1 MPMIAVLLL
10 PGSRMLFIL
19 RRAYAFGDRGLLA
32 HIRPGFCV
40 AVMGGVAEVVDTRP
54 GVCPDDGVGGA
65 THPRQRFRRVLIGAG
80 LSCAGAA
87 VSIRQARS
95 TFALRRRRGGPSTV
109 GGRPWTRIAV
119 REAGATRTISACAS
133 RAGLRRVGARPEVGK
148 ARTTSTTR
156 CPGRLR
162 GSLRRRSIGTV
173 VAVGQARATG
183 ALRDR
188 RRRGGKRQYGE
199 KGESNRRF
207 HCPFLQCDE
216 RQTCARAKSNV
227 RMRYQSR
234 SCTRPLPI
242 LKRPTSSTGAPV
254 SRYASAR
261 RGNESPAPASP
272 DQLHAETLP
281 LHWFCRDTS
290 GMVEIVK
297 SDLRS

>member
-1 MPMIAVLLL
+1 MIAVLLL

-65 THPRQRFRRVLIGAG
+65 MHPCQRFRRILVGAG
-80 LSCAGAA
+80 LSAARAA
-87 VSIRQARS
+87 VSIRQARP

-109 GGRPWTRIAV
+109 RGRPWTRIAV
-119 REAGATRTISACAS
+119 RKAGATRTLSACAS
-133 RAGLRRVGARPEVGK
+133 RPGLGRVGARPEVGK
-148 ARTTSTTR
+148 AWLTSATR

-162 GSLRRRSIGTV
+162 GSPWRRSIRTV

-199 KGESNRRF
+199 KRESNRRF
-207 HCPFLQCDE
+207 HCPFPAMGCA
-216 RQTCARAKSNV
+216 RTCARN
-227 RMRYQSR
+227 QR
-234 SCTRPLPI
+234 SLGRESGNGDINPCGARAHSANSKAANKFHTVPVIRRASVLGGEW
-242 LKRPTSSTGAPV
+242 LTSARLAGPTS
-254 SRYASAR
+254 
-261 RGNESPAPASP
+261 
-272 DQLHAETLP
+272 
-281 LHWFCRDTS
+281 
-290 GMVEIVK
+290 
-297 SDLRS
+297 